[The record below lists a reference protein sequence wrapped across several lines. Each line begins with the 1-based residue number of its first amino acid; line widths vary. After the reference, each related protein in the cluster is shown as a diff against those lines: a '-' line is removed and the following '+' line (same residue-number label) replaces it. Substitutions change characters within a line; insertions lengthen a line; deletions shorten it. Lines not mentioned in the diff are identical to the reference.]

1 MINLGY
7 TNSWRNN
14 VPELYKICKSLGHK
28 IEVKKKGIGRSEKEY
43 FCLKCN
49 YCYKED
55 SSG

>member
-7 TNSWRNN
+7 VNSWKA

-28 IEVKKKGIGRSEKEY
+28 LEKKTKGIGRSEKEY

-49 YCYKED
+49 YCFKED